1 MKRERA
7 EYYKQYYQEHKEK
20 KLARGKV
27 RGKEYREENKE
38 ALKAKR
44 KEYYE
49 QNKERL
55 KEHNKQKRL
64 EKYKA
69 NPEKDMAKQK
79 QWKLNNIERY
89 LVQSARSR
97 AKKYNLPFDIT
108 HEDVVVPEFCPYL
121 GIKLVP
127 FSEWSSPSLDK
138 IVPELGYVK
147 GNIQVISTKANTMK
161 NSATQDELVRFA
173 EAVLKKTEEDE
184 EFNRIEMESRIK
196 QDYVRDIKKPS
207 REALMAEVAVLT
219 EMVRVLSIRVE
230 ELEQL

>member
-1 MKRERA
+1 MKRERS

-20 KLARGKV
+20 KLARDKV

-38 ALKAKR
+38 VLKQKN

-49 QNKERL
+49 QNKEQL
-55 KEHNKQKRL
+55 KERHKKNRL

-69 NPEKDMAKQK
+69 DPKKDMAKQK
-79 QWKLNNIERY
+79 EWKLNNIERY
-89 LVQSARSR
+89 LVQSARNR

-127 FSEWSSPSLDK
+127 FSERSSPSLDK
-138 IVPELGYVK
+138 INPELGYVK

-161 NSATQDELVRFA
+161 NNATQDELVRFA
-173 EAVLKKTEEDE
+173 ESVLKMNTGRKAASAALIEVTLED
-184 EFNRIEMESRIK
+184 
-196 QDYVRDIKKPS
+196 
-207 REALMAEVAVLT
+207 L
-219 EMVRVLSIRVE
+219 
-230 ELEQL
+230 

>member
-7 EYYKQYYQEHKEK
+7 EYYKQYYAENKDK

-38 ALKAKR
+38 
-44 KEYYE
+44 
-49 QNKERL
+49 RL

-69 NPEKDMAKQK
+69 DPEKDMAKQK
-79 QWKLNNIERY
+79 EWKLNNIERY

-138 IVPELGYVK
+138 IIPELGYVK
-147 GNIQVISTKANTMK
+147 GNIQVVSTKANIMK
-161 NSATQDELVRFA
+161 NNATQDELVRFA
-173 EAVLKKTEEDE
+173 EAVLKMNTG
-184 EFNRIEMESRIK
+184 RM
-196 QDYVRDIKKPS
+196 V
-207 REALMAEVAVLT
+207 EVTL
-219 EMVRVLSIRVE
+219 E
-230 ELEQL
+230 EL

>member
-1 MKRERA
+1 MKRERS
-7 EYYKQYYQEHKEK
+7 EYYKQYYQENKEK
-20 KLARGKV
+20 KLARDKV

-38 ALKAKR
+38 VLKQKR

-49 QNKERL
+49 KNKDRL

-64 EKYKA
+64 EKYKD

-79 QWKLNNIERY
+79 EWKLNNIERY

-138 IVPELGYVK
+138 IIPELGYVK
-147 GNIQVISTKANTMK
+147 GNIQVISMKANTMK
-161 NSATQDELVRFA
+161 NNAKQLQQS
-173 EAVLKKTEEDE
+173 VLA
-184 EFNRIEMESRIK
+184 R
-196 QDYVRDIKKPS
+196 P
-207 REALMAEVAVLT
+207 VLHY
-219 EMVRVLSIRVE
+219 SS
-230 ELEQL
+230 

>member
-1 MKRERA
+1 MKRERS

-20 KLARGKV
+20 KLARDKV

-38 ALKAKR
+38 VLKQKN

-49 QNKERL
+49 QNKEQL
-55 KEHNKQKRL
+55 KERHKKNRL

-69 NPEKDMAKQK
+69 DPKKDTAKQK
-79 QWKLNNIERY
+79 EWKLNNIERY
-89 LVQSARSR
+89 LVQSARNR

-138 IVPELGYVK
+138 IIPELGYVK

-161 NSATQDELVRFA
+161 NNATQDELVRFA
-173 EAVLKKTEEDE
+173 ESVLKMNTG
-184 EFNRIEMESRIK
+184 RIAASA
-196 QDYVRDIKKPS
+196 
-207 REALMAEVAVLT
+207 ALIEVT
-219 EMVRVLSIRVE
+219 ME
-230 ELEQL
+230 EL

>member
-1 MKRERA
+1 MKRERS

-20 KLARGKV
+20 KLARDKV

-38 ALKAKR
+38 VLKQKN

-49 QNKERL
+49 QNKEQL
-55 KEHNKQKRL
+55 KERHKKNRL

-69 NPEKDMAKQK
+69 DPKKDMAKQK
-79 QWKLNNIERY
+79 EWKLNNIERY
-89 LVQSARSR
+89 LVQNARNR

-108 HEDVVVPEFCPYL
+108 HEDVVIPEFCPYL

-138 IVPELGYVK
+138 IIPELGYVK

-161 NSATQDELVRFA
+161 NNATQDELVRFA
-173 EAVLKKTEEDE
+173 EAVMKMDTGRKAASAAL
-184 EFNRIEMESRIK
+184 IE
-196 QDYVRDIKKPS
+196 VT
-207 REALMAEVAVLT
+207 L
-219 EMVRVLSIRVE
+219 E
-230 ELEQL
+230 EL

>member
-1 MKRERA
+1 MYSSCIYTTGAYMKRERS
-7 EYYKQYYQEHKEK
+7 EYYKEYYAKNKEK

-27 RGKEYREENKE
+27 RSKEYREENKE
-38 ALKAKR
+38 VLKQKS
-44 KEYYE
+44 KDYYE

-55 KEHNKQKRL
+55 KEKQRKNKV

-69 NPEKDMAKQK
+69 NPEQEMAKQK

-97 AKKYNLPFDIT
+97 AKKYSLPFDIT
-108 HEDVVVPEFCPYL
+108 YEDVIVPEFCPYL

-138 IVPELGYVK
+138 IIPELGYVK

-161 NSATQDELVRFA
+161 NNATQDELVRFA
-173 EAVLKKTEEDE
+173 EAILKMNTG
-184 EFNRIEMESRIK
+184 RM
-196 QDYVRDIKKPS
+196 V
-207 REALMAEVAVLT
+207 EVT
-219 EMVRVLSIRVE
+219 ME
-230 ELEQL
+230 EL